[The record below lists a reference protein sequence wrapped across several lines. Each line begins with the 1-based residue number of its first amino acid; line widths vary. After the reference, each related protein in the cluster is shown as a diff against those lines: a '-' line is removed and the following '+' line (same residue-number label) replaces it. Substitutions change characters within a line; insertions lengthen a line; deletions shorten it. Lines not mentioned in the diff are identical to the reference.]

1 MRLDRYLCQVT
12 DLSRSEA
19 RSAIRAGRVC
29 VDGVAVRQASR
40 QVNMHTPVV
49 LDEYALTPPLP
60 RYFMLNKPAGV
71 VCATE
76 DPSHRTALDLFDIV
90 RPERLHIAGRL
101 DIDATGLVLVTDD
114 GQWSH
119 RITSPNKACGK
130 TYRVVLAEALRDQD
144 VMRIRQGIN
153 LHREA
158 KPTRPARLQMLGGSQ
173 LRLTITEGK
182 YHQVKRMFA
191 AVGNRVLSL
200 HRESIGALVLDEN
213 LASGAYRSLTPEEV
227 EFFN

>member
-1 MRLDRYLCQVT
+1 MRLDRYLSQVT

-19 RSAIRAGRVC
+19 RSAIRVGRVC
-29 VDGVAVRQASR
+29 IDGEAVRQASC
-40 QVNMHTPVV
+40 QVDIHTPVM
-49 LDEYALTPPLP
+49 LDEHPLTPPLP

-76 DPSHRTALDLFDIV
+76 DPSHRTVLDLFHIV
-90 RPERLHIAGRL
+90 RPEMHIAGRL

-130 TYRVVLAEALRDQD
+130 TYRVVLADALRDQD
-144 VMRIRQGIN
+144 AIRIQQGVH
-153 LHREA
+153 LHHEA
-158 KPTRPARLQMLGGSQ
+158 KPTRPARLQMLGESL

-191 AVGNRVLSL
+191 AVGHRVLSL
-200 HRESIGALVLDEN
+200 HRESIGALVLDQN
-213 LASGAYRSLTPEEV
+213 LAAGAYRSLTPEEV